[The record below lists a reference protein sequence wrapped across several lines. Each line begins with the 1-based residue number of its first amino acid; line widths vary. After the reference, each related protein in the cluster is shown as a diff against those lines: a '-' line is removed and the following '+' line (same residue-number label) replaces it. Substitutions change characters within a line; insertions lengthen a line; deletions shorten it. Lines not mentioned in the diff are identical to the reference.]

1 MFKVKKFL
9 AVSVLTGVLVSSIG
23 FNAYAYADDDEGGLD
38 TALKVAGG
46 VELAQTAIRAINSP
60 EARERSAQAAE
71 TGARI
76 MESTPMYRIMPE
88 PVREAMTGIK
98 SVEFAIGG
106 RLIGAVESII
116 RDVTQQ

>member
-1 MFKVKKFL
+1 MFKFKKFL
-9 AVSVLTGVLVSSIG
+9 AVSVLTGVLVSSVG
-23 FNAYAYADDDEGGLD
+23 FNAYADDDEGGID

-46 VELAQTAIRAINSP
+46 VEGVRTVIHAVTSP
-60 EARERSAQAAE
+60 EARERAAQGAE
-71 TGARI
+71 LGARI

-88 PVREAMTGIK
+88 PVREAMAGIK

-116 RDVTQQ
+116 RDATQH